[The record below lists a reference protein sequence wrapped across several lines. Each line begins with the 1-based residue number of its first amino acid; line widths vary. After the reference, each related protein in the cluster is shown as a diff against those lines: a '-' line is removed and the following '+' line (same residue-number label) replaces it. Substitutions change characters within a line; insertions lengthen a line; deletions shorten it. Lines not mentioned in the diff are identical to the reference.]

1 MKSIKKK
8 SIDNCNL
15 STMYSINWKF
25 IDRKSIDWKFIDSRR
40 ITLLMNYIVD
50 RLQLWIDFL
59 SIDFISMNYIVDR
72 LQLSIDFFLIDFISI
87 NYIVD
92 RLQLSMGF
100 LSIDFLS
107 INYIV
112 DGFDWV
118 TITFMKGVAWR
129 QEIDIDRH
137 RYRFKNETFNLK
149 TPRKKL
155 STWKCEERK
164 FQLKIAGKG
173 DNVGFDWVAK

>member
-40 ITLLMNYIVD
+40 ITL
-50 RLQLWIDFL
+50 
-59 SIDFISMNYIVDR
+59 SMNYIVDR
-72 LQLSIDFFLIDFISI
+72 LQLSIDFLSIDFLSI

>member
-40 ITLLMNYIVD
+40 ITLSMNYIVD
-50 RLQLWIDFL
+50 RLQLW
-59 SIDFISMNYIVDR
+59 
-72 LQLSIDFFLIDFISI
+72 IDFFLIDFISI

>member
-1 MKSIKKK
+1 
-8 SIDNCNL
+8 
-15 STMYSINWKF
+15 
-25 IDRKSIDWKFIDSRR
+25 
-40 ITLLMNYIVD
+40 MNYIVD
-50 RLQLWIDFL
+50 RLQLSIDFLSIDFLSINYIVDRLQLSIDFL